1 MMRFVMERK
10 TQLEEELEMAEQAV
24 ATWEELLAKLHLQS
38 PELSSLQDETLS
50 SAPVLK
56 E

>member
-1 MMRFVMERK
+1 MERK

-38 PELSSLQDETLS
+38 PELSGLKDETLS
-50 SAPVLK
+50 STPVLK
-56 E
+56 D